1 MRRRPRRSFGLIV
14 VMPSHRNKP
23 SIMRLIGIVLSEQN
37 DESQASSRYMM
48 AEAFAQIDK
57 KEIDPVFSITTKAA

>member
-1 MRRRPRRSFGLIV
+1 
-14 VMPSHRNKP
+14 
-23 SIMRLIGIVLSEQN
+23 MRLIGIVLSEQN